1 MDQVHVIRHQV
12 LVEGR
17 SIRSVAGGMGI
28 SRNTVRKYLVQPVPV
43 RRESGP
49 RARPVWERVARRIEE
64 LLEEWSPRTTP
75 KQRVTGTRLHRQL
88 VEEGHRVGI
97 TTVRVYLAERRRQA
111 AEVYIPLVHRAGE
124 EVQVDFFDV
133 TVEEDGRL
141 RKAWK
146 FLMRLMYSPRDFV
159 HLYDDCSQLSFL
171 DGHVRAFAHF
181 GGVPRRAV
189 YDNLSAAVK
198 RRLGLDRELTERFR
212 ALSSQYLFEPCFARP
227 GEGHDKGG
235 VESRGKGIR
244 LQHLTPVPRGAS
256 LAAMSASILAQL
268 DADFARRR
276 DAEGRSAAE
285 RFAEEAARLRPLPAV
300 PFDPRK
306 VVMVQVSRRSLVRV
320 EAATYSVP
328 SSWAGLAA
336 TAYVG
341 IDDVR
346 IVCRGQQHSVAR
358 KRRGQQE
365 IRYRH
370 YLKELARKPQAV
382 RQVAPELLAELGPP
396 YERLWS
402 MLEGRYGGLEAGR
415 IVARLLGA
423 ILDHGE
429 AAVSDAVQ
437 AALGDGCLDLLHL
450 APRAIPAPATVA
462 VPEPLASYQVE
473 AARAAD
479 FDVLLSGGGR

>member
-97 TTVRVYLAERRRQA
+97 TTVRLYLAERRRQA

-212 ALSSQYLFEPCFARP
+212 ALSSQYLFEP
-227 GEGHDKGG
+227 
-235 VESRGKGIR
+235 
-244 LQHLTPVPRGAS
+244 
-256 LAAMSASILAQL
+256 
-268 DADFARRR
+268 
-276 DAEGRSAAE
+276 
-285 RFAEEAARLRPLPAV
+285 
-300 PFDPRK
+300 
-306 VVMVQVSRRSLVRV
+306 
-320 EAATYSVP
+320 
-328 SSWAGLAA
+328 
-336 TAYVG
+336 
-341 IDDVR
+341 
-346 IVCRGQQHSVAR
+346 
-358 KRRGQQE
+358 
-365 IRYRH
+365 
-370 YLKELARKPQAV
+370 
-382 RQVAPELLAELGPP
+382 
-396 YERLWS
+396 
-402 MLEGRYGGLEAGR
+402 
-415 IVARLLGA
+415 
-423 ILDHGE
+423 
-429 AAVSDAVQ
+429 
-437 AALGDGCLDLLHL
+437 
-450 APRAIPAPATVA
+450 
-462 VPEPLASYQVE
+462 
-473 AARAAD
+473 
-479 FDVLLSGGGR
+479 